1 MGRLVQRLRRLR
13 ERLRFGLAYYRAM
26 GAADSRTWADVVAFL
41 EPHHTR
47 GRASDQSRLY
57 LAVAYLECGRPDK
70 ALLELEAVSRPLS
83 DPHDE
88 AARHIN
94 ETFALRRVGH
104 PAKARDLLKERI
116 DPSWPPELLTEARRV
131 LESLGEPLH

>member
-1 MGRLVQRLRRLR
+1 MGRLVQRLRRVR
-13 ERLRFGLAYYRAM
+13 ERLRFGFAYYRAI
-26 GAADSRTWADVVAFL
+26 GAADSRSWGNVIAFL
-41 EPHHTR
+41 EPHHTC

-57 LAVAYLECGRPDK
+57 LAVAYLECGAPDK
-70 ALLELEAVSRPLS
+70 ALLELQAISRLFS

-88 AARHIN
+88 AARHLN

-116 DPSWPPELLTEARRV
+116 DPSWPPELLTQARRV